1 MEPVLVFFFFFHC
14 FLDSFLLRYRLST
27 TASLAEANGNC
38 ATCDGQG
45 KKGTGLGASRSPR
58 QLFFVH
64 SVASVTVL
72 FFFFQFIWACHFWG
86 NKCWSAKN
94 RNVRFPLRL
103 LSPKILNSVAKFLI
117 SCNLFAQFQIF
128 LIINKTYD
136 DFYYN
141 FNEQNYAKTL
151 ESWNVCGL
159 NTSPLGVRAKNF

>member
-72 FFFFQFIWACHFWG
+72 FFFFSLFERVIFEET
-86 NKCWSAKN
+86 
-94 RNVRFPLRL
+94 NVGAPRTEMFA
-103 LSPKILNSVAKFLI
+103 SPFVCSRQKF
-117 SCNLFAQFQIF
+117 
-128 LIINKTYD
+128 
-136 DFYYN
+136 
-141 FNEQNYAKTL
+141 
-151 ESWNVCGL
+151 
-159 NTSPLGVRAKNF
+159 

>member
-72 FFFFQFIWACHFWG
+72 FFFSVYLSVSFLRKQMLERQEP
-86 NKCWSAKN
+86 KCSLPPSSA
-94 RNVRFPLRL
+94 L
-103 LSPKILNSVAKFLI
+103 
-117 SCNLFAQFQIF
+117 
-128 LIINKTYD
+128 
-136 DFYYN
+136 
-141 FNEQNYAKTL
+141 
-151 ESWNVCGL
+151 
-159 NTSPLGVRAKNF
+159 AKNFKLCRKIFDLL